1 MTADDIQSNKVS
13 NLRGEGES
21 SSAGLQLAPRLGDRQ
36 RPTCG
41 GYNDILWHLLFLA
54 DTDFFLADTDFFC
67 RLPIFFGRYRFFW
80 RIPIDGD
87 ECGEEVG
94 EQHHSER
101 VRRLYR
107 AELPFQHL
115 PRNSSALFD
124 YICFR
129 QRTEN
134 FVPFNLFNK
143 HA

>member
-1 MTADDIQSNKVS
+1 MQCCLVTADDIQSNKVS

-21 SSAGLQLAPRLGDRQ
+21 SSAGLQSTPRLGDRQ

-41 GYNDILWHLLFLA
+41 GYNDILWHLVFLA
-54 DTDFFLADTDFFC
+54 DTD
-67 RLPIFFGRYRFFW
+67 FFW

-115 PRNSSALFD
+115 PRNSSALFG
-124 YICFR
+124 YIMFSPKERRFCAF
-129 QRTEN
+129 
-134 FVPFNLFNK
+134 
-143 HA
+143 

>member
-1 MTADDIQSNKVS
+1 MKAPPLVCCQHPGWVTDKDPPVEDTMTYFGICSFWRIQISFW
-13 NLRGEGES
+13 RIPIFF
-21 SSAGLQLAPRLGDRQ
+21 AGYR
-36 RPTCG
+36 
-41 GYNDILWHLLFLA
+41 
-54 DTDFFLADTDFFC
+54 FFLADTD
-67 RLPIFFGRYRFFW
+67 FFW

-124 YICFR
+124 YIMFSHKERKFCAF
-129 QRTEN
+129 
-134 FVPFNLFNK
+134 
-143 HA
+143 